1 MKKLSIFLLCAVSL
15 FCSCS
20 DDDDTYKRGYIE
32 LSSLEKEIAQQSKSF
47 AFNLL
52 NAVNDNTDDNSQVL
66 VSPLSAS
73 FALSM
78 AMNGASGETLNEFV
92 DVLGFSGY
100 SAGEI
105 NTFNRK
111 LLGGLNRLDNSVKIE
126 VSNSLWLNS
135 GFSVL
140 DSYRNAVKSDYKAQ
154 LQQVDF
160 AQPSTLDAINSWC
173 SRNTGGLVNNMLDYL
188 SPDNMFLLINTLYFK
203 APWAAPFTTVKQGA
217 FTTITGEEQTV
228 DFMTGEQNARYYQ
241 SDRYTAAAITYGNG
255 AFCYYVVL
263 PNEGIDADECID
275 ELAAGSWSDYRDYYY
290 GIVNLKLSMPKF
302 EISSKR
308 YLASPLMGMGLNA
321 AFLPGADLSNMTS
334 IPTTHISNVLQGVV
348 FKVDEMGAEAASATV
363 ITGDVAAPPPMNVE
377 LTVDRPFL
385 FFVQEQSSG
394 AILFAGK
401 VGRI

>member
-1 MKKLSIFLLCAVSL
+1 MKKLSIFLLGAVSL

-203 APWAAPFTTVKQGA
+203 APWAAPFTTVKQGV
-217 FTTITGEEQTV
+217 FTTITGEEQSV
-228 DFMTGEQNARYYQ
+228 DFMTGKHEARFYQNSYC
-241 SDRYTAAAITYGNG
+241 TAAAIAYGNG

-263 PNEGIDADECID
+263 PNEGIGADECID
-275 ELAAGSWSDYRDYYY
+275 ELAAGSWQNSDSSYY
-290 GIVNLKLSMPKF
+290 GIVDLTLTMPMF
-302 EISSKR
+302 EIVFKNDI
-308 YLASPLMGMGLNA
+308 ASALKALGLSLPFDENA
-321 AFLPGADLSNMTS
+321 DFSNMSVAPVCLTE
-334 IPTTHISNVLQGVV
+334 VLQSTI
-348 FKVDEMGAEAASATV
+348 FKVDELGSKAASVSVGSGRLTYN
-363 ITGDVAAPPPMNVE
+363 PNPEKE
-377 LTVDRPFL
+377 LTIDRPFL